1 MASGNNFNVSELTDL
16 QARASST
23 FTSILENISAI
34 KGECGEMSSIVLSE
48 DSALGSRWDSVSS
61 NMEKPIQTIDDTF
74 LVVKTLLDT
83 YVSDT
88 IENERAAQAEL
99 ENIDEG
105 ISSLGNLASALLD
118 GLSALRGIGFGA
130 TAIAIPGLTI
140 GGGDGDD
147 TVSIGEQGSIPV
159 MKYAPPEYMDEPV
172 QVMKYAPPTIPDP
185 EVTIKYAPPTIPDP
199 EVTIKYAPPTIPD
212 PEVTTKYAP
221 PTISDPEVT
230 IKYAPPGFGE
240 PIPVMKYAPP
250 EYMDPTPV
258 MKYAPPDMMG
268 VDTKVK
274 KGK

>member
-147 TVSIGEQGSIPV
+147 GMVTVSIGEQGPTTV

-172 QVMKYAPPTIPDP
+172 PVMKYAPPEMPDP
-185 EVTIKYAPPTIPDP
+185 EVTIKYAPPTMPDP
-199 EVTIKYAPPTIPD
+199 EVTVKYAPPTMP
-212 PEVTTKYAP
+212 
-221 PTISDPEVT
+221 DPEVT
-230 IKYAPPGFGE
+230 IKYAPPGFEE

-250 EYMDPTPV
+250 EYMEPIPV